1 MKEPFIVTLPDLKDF
16 AASIVRTL
24 SSSERRKAKIIF
36 LEGDLG
42 AGKTTFTKHVAS
54 ELGIHQDEVSSPTFI
69 LKRTYKTEHDF
80 FRKLIHIDA
89 YRFDDPSEIKS
100 LGLATDILDPENLI
114 MIEWPSKLDGT
125 IQEDMVIAFDVIDD
139 ETREITVNYTNNPFR
154 L

>member
-24 SSSERRKAKIIF
+24 SSSQKRQAKIIF

-42 AGKTTFTKHVAS
+42 AGKTTFTKHVAH
-54 ELGIHQDEVSSPTFI
+54 ELGIDQDEVSSPTFI

-89 YRFDDPSEIKS
+89 YRFDNPNEIKS

-125 IQEDMVIAFDVIDD
+125 IQEDMVIAFDVVDD